1 MISTPEKG
9 RARKTDK
16 VERKVKEHCM
26 SNNKLG
32 QFYRR
37 L

>member
-1 MISTPEKG
+1 MISTPGKG
-9 RARKTDK
+9 RARKRDK

-26 SNNKLG
+26 SNNKIG
-32 QFYRR
+32 RFYRK